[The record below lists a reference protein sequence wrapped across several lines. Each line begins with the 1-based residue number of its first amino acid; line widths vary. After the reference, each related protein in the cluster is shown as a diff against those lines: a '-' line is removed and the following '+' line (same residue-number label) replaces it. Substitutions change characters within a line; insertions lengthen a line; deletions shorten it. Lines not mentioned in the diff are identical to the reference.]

1 MRTTVSAAAIAAAT
15 MVAVDDRLV
24 RSAHHVEPRQ
34 VTPESVASAAWR
46 TSAAPASSRDA
57 MPATTATMRASGV
70 TGGASPAA

>member
-1 MRTTVSAAAIAAAT
+1 MRMTVRAAVTAAAT
-15 MVAVDDRLV
+15 MVAVEDRPV
-24 RSAHHVEPRQ
+24 RSAHQAEPRQ
-34 VTPESVASAAWR
+34 VTPESTASAAWR